1 MTSLAES
8 LWAKRQE
15 STAIAA
21 LCSRPWIV
29 TIGGETRGRGST
41 LGAVEAMVDYP
52 FLPGLAVARH
62 QLTNERWVRRA
73 LGDWV
78 ELRDRRHIARNF
90 GVAAARQELRQ
101 CCCASIE
108 GRR

>member
-1 MTSLAES
+1 MTSLAEN

-15 STAIAA
+15 ISATAA
-21 LCSRPWIV
+21 LCRNPWIV

-41 LGAVEAMVDYP
+41 LGSVEAMVDYP

-62 QLTNERWVRRA
+62 QLTSERWIRRA

-78 ELRDRRHIARNF
+78 ELRDRRHIARAF
-90 GVAAARQELRQ
+90 GADAARHEMRQ
-101 CCCASIE
+101 CACASIE